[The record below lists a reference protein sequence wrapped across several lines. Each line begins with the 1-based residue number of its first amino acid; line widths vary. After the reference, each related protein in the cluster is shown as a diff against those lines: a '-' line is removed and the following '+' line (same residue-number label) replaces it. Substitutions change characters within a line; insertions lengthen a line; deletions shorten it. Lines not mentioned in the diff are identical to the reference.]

1 MVTATD
7 WSIVAE
13 EFGTPPPFFDEL
25 LATRKVRHRQAEEPA
40 ASSGL
45 MAQLR
50 EAPSEEK
57 RNLLEAFIQQEL
69 QSVLHLPSPPSATV
83 GFFDVG
89 MDSLMAVELR
99 NRLNR
104 AFAGE
109 YTTSNTIVFDYPSTA
124 ELAGHL
130 AGEIEALTGAPSRVP
145 EKPVARPRATT
156 ETDQEGIAIVGMACR
171 FPGAPDVSRYW
182 EQLLAGADLVTEGRT
197 DADYWLDRVGDP
209 EAEHPAYRWGG
220 YVDGLELF
228 DARFFG
234 LRPIAAEAMD
244 PQQRMLLETS
254 WQALEDAG
262 IDPEDLRGS
271 RTGVFAG
278 LNASEYRDLMIASGS
293 DGGSVGTMSSMTVGR
308 VAFMLGLMGPAMPF
322 VLQCAASLAAVHAAA
337 MALERGEVDM
347 ALAGGVNAIF
357 SPNFSRLLLEHGL
370 LTSTGRCATFDAS
383 AEGYVR
389 GEGCGVVLLKRLSEA
404 EAAGDRILAVIR
416 GSAVNHNGTAAGL
429 TMPSGP
435 AQEQVIEEA
444 LSRAGIAPA
453 DVDYLEAHGAG
464 SEIGDSI
471 EVQAAAAVYGRE
483 RDADRPLLIG
493 TAKTNMGHLESA
505 AGIAGL
511 IKVVL
516 AMRHGVI
523 PKHLHFETPNPGVD
537 WDRLPVHVTSERT
550 HWPPANGRPAR
561 AGVSAFGFSGTNV
574 HLVVEG
580 YPAPDAESAPGERQT
595 RILPLS
601 AKSESALRSLA
612 GRFLGWVD
620 ERGGA
625 LESDDSAASPL
636 LSDLAWTA
644 GTGRSHFPHRAAV
657 VFRDGAS
664 LVGNLRTLSEANGG
678 PEPREATNVAFVYA
692 GRDSGW
698 TGMGEALYRTEPVV
712 RAVLDRCD
720 EVLREQ
726 RGESL
731 LDIMFGRTDAAGDLD
746 DPAWASPAVYALECS
761 LTALWSSIGIRPSVV
776 VGFDAG
782 EFAAAHA
789 ARIFSLEDGLRLA
802 AAAGESVTADGPA
815 ACRERLAEELVLERP
830 SLTVIRGTDGRPL
843 AADDALA
850 ASYWLQRDAEPS
862 APEASAAT
870 LAGRG
875 VEVVLE
881 IGARPSAAP
890 ALADA
895 WPTCGAE
902 AAGEEEANSA
912 PFVLS
917 SLRPPTADAEED
929 LGRDGFLEAAAAAYE
944 AGLPV
949 SFAGLF
955 AGENRRRIS
964 LPGYP
969 FERRR
974 HWVDPPSKPV

>member
-1 MVTATD
+1 
-7 WSIVAE
+7 
-13 EFGTPPPFFDEL
+13 
-25 LATRKVRHRQAEEPA
+25 
-40 ASSGL
+40 

-83 GFFDVG
+83 GFFDLG

-104 AFAGE
+104 AFGGE

-130 AGEIEALTGAPSRVP
+130 AREIEALTGAPRVP
-145 EKPVARPRATT
+145 EKPVAQPRRQTT

-171 FPGAPDVSRYW
+171 FPGAPDVSTYW

-197 DADYWLDRVGDP
+197 GVDYWLDRVGDP

-220 YVDGLELF
+220 YVGGLELF

-293 DGGSVGTMSSMTVGR
+293 DGGSVGTMSSTTVGR
-308 VAFMLGLMGPAMPF
+308 VAYTLGLMGPALPF
-322 VLQCAASLAAVHAAA
+322 QLECAASLAAVHAAA
-337 MALERGEVDM
+337 TGLERGEVDL

-370 LTSTGRCATFDAS
+370 LASTGRCATFDAS

-404 EAAGDRILAVIR
+404 EAAGDRIWAVIR

-471 EVQAAAAVYGRE
+471 EVQAAAAIYGRE

-523 PKHLHFETPNPGVD
+523 PKHLHFETPNPGLD
-537 WDRLPVHVTSERT
+537 WDRLPVRVTSERT
-550 HWPPANGRPAR
+550 HWPPGNGRPAR
-561 AGVSAFGFSGTNV
+561 AGVSAFGFSGTNAHV
-574 HLVVEG
+574 VVEG
-580 YPAPDAESAPGERQT
+580 YAAPDGESEPGERQT

-601 AKSESALRSLA
+601 AKSETALRSLA

-620 ERGGA
+620 GRGGA
-625 LESDDSAASPL
+625 LESDGSAAGPL

-644 GTGRSHFPHRAAV
+644 GTGRSHFPHRAAL
-657 VFRDGAS
+657 VFRDRAS
-664 LVGNLRTLSEANGG
+664 LACGLRALSEANGG
-678 PEPREATNVAFVYA
+678 PAPREATNVAFVYS
-692 GRDSGW
+692 GRESRW

-712 RAVLDRCD
+712 RSVLDRSD
-720 EVLREQ
+720 DVLQNE

-731 LDIMFGRTDAAGDLD
+731 LEIMFGRTEASGDLD
-746 DPAWASPAVYALECS
+746 DPAWFCPAAYALECA

-782 EFAAAHA
+782 EVAAAHA
-789 ARIFSLEDGLRLA
+789 AGILSLEDGLRLA
-802 AAAGESVTADGPA
+802 AAAGGT
-815 ACRERLAEELVLERP
+815 ERLARDLVLERP
-830 SLTVIRGTDGRPL
+830 SLTVIRGADGRPL
-843 AADDALA
+843 AANEALDP
-850 ASYWLQRDAEPS
+850 SFWLQRDGAS
-862 APEASAAT
+862 AAPEASAAT
-870 LAGRG
+870 LADRG

-881 IGARPSAAP
+881 VGPGQSLAP
-890 ALADA
+890 AIADA
-895 WPTCGAE
+895 WPTSDAE
-902 AAGEEEANSA
+902 AAGNERATA
-912 PFVLS
+912 PHSCWRACGRRTATLRRATRTAVSWRPRQPPTRPDYRSPSRPLRWRDAAPDLAARL
-917 SLRPPTADAEED
+917 SLRAQAS
-929 LGRDGFLEAAAAAYE
+929 LGRPSQEP
-944 AGLPV
+944 GLTQEGPKHRDA
-949 SFAGLF
+949 F
-955 AGENRRRIS
+955 RR
-964 LPGYP
+964 LLQLQEVG
-969 FERRR
+969 
-974 HWVDPPSKPV
+974 